1 MSPTPGRW
9 PNPWKCCLSRQGAG
23 FISKTL
29 EDQSV
34 RVVSSSAQT
43 GCEGRTPEDLG
54 CPRHWSLKHFAT
66 YLDSDLYIFGGLDM
80 TLLEDPSFEP
90 RWDTRDDLGTTLLS
104 TLGKERRNISKVGFC
119 SK

>member
-1 MSPTPGRW
+1 
-9 PNPWKCCLSRQGAG
+9 
-23 FISKTL
+23 
-29 EDQSV
+29 
-34 RVVSSSAQT
+34 
-43 GCEGRTPEDLG
+43 
-54 CPRHWSLKHFAT
+54 
-66 YLDSDLYIFGGLDM
+66 M